1 MKAIIKFCLT
11 TLLAVIIVIFIQRVL
26 EQQSVPKKLLDSN
39 IIQQVLEKL
48 PFLVKKNAEK
58 TVNDQNS
65 SPNKTETPD
74 VRMNIDEKEPE
85 QLASGGKNANEPLVI
100 LIENVEALRERIK
113 KGQIVLIAKEQ
124 DKTFVLDASETVKAL
139 SNDVTRNTKVSSYF
153 VKSNLVEYYKDDFL
167 LKGIN
172 DMAKVRVYMTTDL
185 INRTPDNI
193 KKITLPFL

>member
-39 IIQQVLEKL
+39 IIQQALEKL
-48 PFLVKKNAEK
+48 PFLVGKNTET

-65 SPNKTETPD
+65 SHNTDNPD

-85 QLASGGKNANEPLVI
+85 KLASEGKKAHEHLII
-100 LIENVEALRERIK
+100 LIESVEALRESIK
-113 KGQIVLIAKEQ
+113 KGQIVLIAKKQ

-139 SNDVTRNTKVSSYF
+139 SNDVTRNAKVSPYF
-153 VKSNLVEYYKDDFL
+153 VKSNLVKYYKDDFL
-167 LKGIN
+167 LKGIS

-185 INRTPDNI
+185 INRIPENI
-193 KKITLPFL
+193 TKITLPLL